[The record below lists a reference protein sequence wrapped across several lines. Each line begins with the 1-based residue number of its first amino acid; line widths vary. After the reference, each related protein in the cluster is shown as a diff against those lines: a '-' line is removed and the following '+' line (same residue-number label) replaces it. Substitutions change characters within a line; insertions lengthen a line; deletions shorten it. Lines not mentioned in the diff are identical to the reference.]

1 MRCRTRL
8 QLIYATNSV
17 PNSLPAT
24 GGYTNEIAVS
34 EDIDQLAG
42 TTLSN
47 VIVHGVSGLTVPDIP
62 ALDYLP
68 TTGGTVSGNVVVNGA
83 AYYFGPHY
91 FMARRQRNQLR
102 ASRRFSSFVTP
113 GSAYGSGGGGKTI
126 GQTLEITPQGYLAP
140 TTTVTL
146 LATGGLIS
154 QGSTTIQTLNLGT
167 ALAVAFGGTGTSTSP
182 SYGQLLVGNNAGGYD
197 LVSTSSLGIVSG
209 SNYTFTYPLINSA
222 NTISLGFGTTTAN
235 SFSQL
240 QTLSNLLVTG
250 STTLQ
255 NFTAVNA
262 TTSQA
267 TTTNLAITGVV
278 SSLLKTLSSGAVVAA
293 QAGVDYQ
300 AAGNYATF
308 GYLFPSNA
316 TSTNITFS
324 GGITGDVT
332 GNLSGNA
339 GTVTNGVY
347 TTTFDGLFD
356 NRLSASSS
364 ISGITTLPNLSLPY
378 SQLTGT
384 PATFAYPF
392 PSNATNTQIAFNGG
406 ATFAGATSTSLA
418 VTGSSTINLLNLSN
432 ALAVSSGG
440 TGSTTLGGLLT
451 GNGTGAVTSAT
462 VNAPLSF
469 SGNTLSIQQATAS
482 QSGYLSA
489 TDFTTFQNKISSSSL
504 SSANGYLT
512 YSSATGGSGRVN
524 ISRLYRRRTRFAVDN
539 LSSCETDARFTLR
552 RTCLAESRSGI
563 RRRPSWA
570 CLPGSLGR
578 DPPEGRRMVVPRPIH
593 RTRRNRRHVL
603 RLRWRREV

>member
-1 MRCRTRL
+1 MIYFLERELRKTILFTLQTASNPSETTVVYASPSQSQQTVVQNITQPVVYCTVVETESGITQSDL
-8 QLIYATNSV
+8 DTQLNALSNSLKQLIYATNSV

-34 EDIDQLAG
+34 EDIDQLTG

-47 VIVHGVSGLTVPDIP
+47 VIVHGVSGLTVADIP

-68 TTGGTVSGNVVVNGA
+68 TTGGTVSGNVVVDGT
-83 AYYFGPHY
+83 
-91 FMARRQRNQLR
+91 
-102 ASRRFSSFVTP
+102 ASTSDLTISSLG
-113 GSAYGSGGGGKTI
+113 GSATNCVQADASGHLTTTGSACGSGGGGTSF

-154 QGSTTIQTLNLGT
+154 QGSTTIKTLNLGT

-240 QTLSNLLVTG
+240 QTLSNLLVTA

-255 NFTAVNA
+255 NFTATNA

-392 PSNATNTQIAFNGG
+392 PSNATKTQIAFNGG
-406 ATFAGATSTSLA
+406 ATFAGATATALA

-432 ALAVSSGG
+432 ALAVTSGG

-451 GNGTGAVTSAT
+451 GSGTGAVTSAA

-482 QSGYLSA
+482 QSGYLSGA
-489 TDFTTFQNKISSSSL
+489 DFTTLPRQNIF
-504 SSANGYLT
+504 
-512 YSSATGGSGRVN
+512 N
-524 ISRLYRRRTRFAVDN
+524 ITRFRQRLFD
-539 LSSCETDARFTLR
+539 LQ
-552 RTCLAESRSGI
+552 
-563 RRRPSWA
+563 
-570 CLPGSLGR
+570 LG
-578 DPPEGRRMVVPRPIH
+578 
-593 RTRRNRRHVL
+593 NRADL
-603 RLRWRREV
+603 EE